1 MTPTLF
7 VHSTLEKILAASAS
21 QHQHLCPRQ
30 VLGARMGLLGAA
42 RLGIVL
48 PRADKRLRALVETD
62 GCAADG
68 ISAATGCYVGRRTLR
83 VIDYGKV
90 AATFVDVET
99 RRAVRVA
106 PRCDV
111 RALAATYAPEASTRW
126 EKQLLGYQR
135 MPDAELLNAQA
146 VALTFSLEHWLS
158 KEGARVHC
166 AQCGEEIIN
175 ERETQI
181 RDSVYCLACIG
192 GAYYE
197 PIEQISN

>member
-7 VHSTLEKILAASAS
+7 VHAALEKILDASAS

-30 VLGARMGLLGAA
+30 VLGARIGLLGAA
-42 RLGIVL
+42 RLGLAL
-48 PRADKRLRALVETD
+48 PCADKRLRVLVETD

-68 ISAATGCYVGRRTLR
+68 ISAATGCYVGKRTLR

-90 AATFVDVET
+90 AATFVDIET
-99 RRAVRVA
+99 RRAVRVV
-106 PRCDV
+106 PRRDI
-111 RALAATYAPEASTRW
+111 RTLAVAYAPEAATRW

-158 KEGARVHC
+158 KDGARVNC

-175 ERETQI
+175 EREI
-181 RDSVYCLACIG
+181 EIHDNVYCLACVG

-197 PIEQISN
+197 PLEQRR

>member
-7 VHSTLEKILAASAS
+7 VHTTLEKILDASAS

-48 PRADKRLRALVETD
+48 PRADKRLRVLVETD

-99 RRAVRVA
+99 RRAVRIA

-111 RALAATYAPEASTRW
+111 RALAASYAPEAATRW

-135 MPDAELLNAQA
+135 MLDAELLRAQE
-146 VALTFSLEHWLS
+146 VTLTFSLEHWLS

-166 AQCGEEIIN
+166 AQCGEEILN
-175 ERETQI
+175 EREIQI
-181 RDSVYCLACIG
+181 HDSVYCLACIG

-197 PIEQISN
+197 PNVNKI